1 MARGR
6 PSMGGYP
13 KNTTFLSLLRNL
25 GARSFDTRPRSPA
38 SIPDRSRS
46 PGLLQNSAALERRG
60 LLHHTALGWPDCSVS
75 QSGPSGRMARDGSP
89 EQTFL
94 AASAPRSIPLGTIS
108 SAEQARLLCTCALR
122 GANP

>member
-46 PGLLQNSAALERRG
+46 PGLLRNSAALERRG
-60 LLHHTALGWPDCSVS
+60 LLHHTALGWPDCSGIWLPFYGGYPKVVPVA
-75 QSGPSGRMARDGSP
+75 GWRA
-89 EQTFL
+89 T
-94 AASAPRSIPLGTIS
+94 
-108 SAEQARLLCTCALR
+108 ALR
-122 GANP
+122 NKPFW